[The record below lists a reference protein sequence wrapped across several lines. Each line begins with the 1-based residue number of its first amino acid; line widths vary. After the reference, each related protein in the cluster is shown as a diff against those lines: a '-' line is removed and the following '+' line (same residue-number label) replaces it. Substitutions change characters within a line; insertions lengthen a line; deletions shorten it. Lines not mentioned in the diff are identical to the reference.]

1 MPTEG
6 ERSALPPMVSF
17 TTGAELLV
25 QLGLVP
31 NMTREGLRKIAKT
44 DPKWPFRPED
54 YVKIGN
60 AQTMPTKPLVEFF
73 EQRTTRGRGPAK
85 RTTED
90 GDARNE

>member
-1 MPTEG
+1 MPIKE
-6 ERSALPPMVSF
+6 ERSDLPPMVSF

-54 YVKIGN
+54 YVRIGN
-60 AQTMPTKPLVEFF
+60 AQTMPTGPLVEFF
-73 EQRTTRGRGPAK
+73 EKRTTRGRGPARPK
-85 RTTED
+85 DDERGNLND
-90 GDARNE
+90 